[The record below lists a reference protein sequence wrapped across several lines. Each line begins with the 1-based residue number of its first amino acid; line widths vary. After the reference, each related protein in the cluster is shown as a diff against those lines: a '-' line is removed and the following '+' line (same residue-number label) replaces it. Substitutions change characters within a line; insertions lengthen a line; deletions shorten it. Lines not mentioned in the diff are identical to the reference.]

1 MIELHLNTFSDL
13 QKRYLLKDLISAIT
27 QVLMVAILTNE
38 IVSNFSVDIILL
50 KNYLMGSPMLLI
62 LIPAIKRLIRD
73 NPVLCYRLKGML
85 SISGLVMLVCVEIF
99 DLSKIW
105 YLVDAGMMSV
115 VGLLMMT
122 HKGYYKASVN
132 NKCKLFSETCGYI
145 EMFSTIVFVLLGVL
159 IVQFDIPT
167 LSMLLIVLPMEIT
180 ERCLENSCVD
190 EVYNEG
196 T

>member
-1 MIELHLNTFSDL
+1 MMELHLDTFNDL
-13 QKRYLLKDLISAIT
+13 QKRYLLKDTISAVT

-62 LIPAIKRLIRD
+62 LIPVIKRLIRD
-73 NPVLCYRLKGML
+73 NPVLCYRLKAIL
-85 SISGLVMLVCVEIF
+85 SITGLLMLILTELLG
-99 DLSKIW
+99 LSKVW
-105 YLVDAGMMSV
+105 YLVDAGIMSI

-122 HKGYYKASVN
+122 HKGYYKAMVN

-145 EMFSTIVFVLLGVL
+145 EMFSTIVFVLLGIL
-159 IVQFDIPT
+159 IVQFNIPT
-167 LSMLLIVLPMEIT
+167 VVMLLIALPMEVT
-180 ERCLENSCVD
+180 ERYLENTCVD
-190 EVYNEG
+190 EVYEKG